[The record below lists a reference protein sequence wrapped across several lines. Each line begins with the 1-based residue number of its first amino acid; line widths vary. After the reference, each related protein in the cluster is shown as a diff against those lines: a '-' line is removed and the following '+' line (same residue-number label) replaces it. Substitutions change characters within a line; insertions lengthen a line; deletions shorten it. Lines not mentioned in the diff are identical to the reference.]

1 LVTSIFEGSPMG
13 FRFRYS
19 FKLMPGIKLNLG
31 KSGLSASLG
40 TRGAWFT
47 LGAKGA
53 RATVGL
59 PGTGMSYTSYT
70 PFKKRKSA
78 SPYKKRT
85 FAPYENVPLIQA
97 PPPQEIQPAIEQ
109 GDHGQ
114 QQQTQELGSTADD
127 SSWWPGLKTVAL
139 WFMIGMF
146 LTALMVGR

>member
-1 LVTSIFEGSPMG
+1 MG

-19 FKLMPGIKLNLG
+19 FKLLPGVKLNLS

-59 PGTGMSYTSYT
+59 PGTGMSYTSST

-78 SPYKKRT
+78 SPYKNRT
-85 FAPYENVPLIQA
+85 FAPYENVPLIQV
-97 PPPQEIQPAIEQ
+97 PPPQEIQPVIEQ

-127 SSWWPGLKTVAL
+127 SSWWPGLKAVAL

>member
-1 LVTSIFEGSPMG
+1 MG

-19 FKLMPGIKLNLG
+19 FKLMPGVKLNLS
-31 KSGLSASLG
+31 KSGFSASLG

-85 FAPYENVPLIQA
+85 FAPYENVSLIQA

-114 QQQTQELGSTADD
+114 QQQTQELISPADD